1 MGKWGKFDMKE
12 FEKFADTL
20 KKASD
25 ERVIERFIRDFIMEM
40 AYRAER
46 KIKKRTPVN
55 NGQLRRAWRV
65 GRVQRRGKSFTVE
78 IFNNTEYASFI
89 ENGFRSHWVPGY
101 WEGNTFVY
109 DSSAKSGMQVG
120 EKGGW
125 VEGRFMMA
133 ISMKEIERE
142 LPNYLQKRQTEL
154 LNDIMNGRPARR
166 DGDDGND

>member
-12 FEKFADTL
+12 FKQFADTL
-20 KKASD
+20 KKATD
-25 ERVIERFIRDFIMEM
+25 ERVIERFIRDFVMEM

-46 KIKKRTPVN
+46 KIKKRTPAN
-55 NGQLRRAWRV
+55 SGELRRKWGV
-65 GRVQRRGKSFTVE
+65 GRVKRRGNSYIVE
-78 IFNNTEYASFI
+78 VFNNVEYASFV

-142 LPNYLQKRQTEL
+142 LPKYLEKRQAQL